1 MVKNSCY
8 NSSLT
13 CINDGLEE
21 VFKAISRKLRL
32 LLLRLDYTEGSLTH
46 SSKMNLEK
54 ALVSQGEIR
63 ACYNASRSKC
73 KETSKGSNSI
83 LASK

>member
-1 MVKNSCY
+1 M
-8 NSSLT
+8 
-13 CINDGLEE
+13 NDGLEE
-21 VFKAISRKLRL
+21 VFKAISRKLG
-32 LLLRLDYTEGSLTH
+32 LDYTEGSLTH

-54 ALVSQGEIR
+54 AVVSKGEIW
-63 ACYNASRSKC
+63 ACYNASRVKW